1 MSCMHV
7 ASTCLVE
14 TRQKK
19 HDNVKT
25 SKNKNSLGTDTMKF
39 TTAKGKLLPPH
50 VPPCGCCGKAGEAT
64 KFQKTTGC
72 MGEKKDCIFANPTAF
87 GFLVKKEIAK
97 NGQGIKYRTPKKN
110 NTLYDIYKI
119 FHIYIPYYMVP
130 SQE

>member
-64 KFQKTTGC
+64 KFQKTQLAAWAKKKRLHLC
-72 MGEKKDCIFANPTAF
+72 KPNSVWIFGEKGN
-87 GFLVKKEIAK
+87 
-97 NGQGIKYRTPKKN
+97 R
-110 NTLYDIYKI
+110 
-119 FHIYIPYYMVP
+119 
-130 SQE
+130 